1 MLRSLDL
8 RQMKGE
14 PGYFGS
20 YGFDGWAG
28 IGEAKPVPAMHELMH
43 SYWGGFP
50 VMGRPE
56 LSWTKSEGQD
66 ISSAMASYH
75 RDVLSFMAQPPDDY
89 EVLRQRF
96 RNLPEVS
103 SRNTEPLFHNL
114 EADLPQTTGGDLGLV
129 PPILRKYW
137 AYFLSTGPFYTWEQA
152 MGWLQSL
159 PHEQRRVAGKFL
171 GFEHLDL
178 RPYSSLPKFSIP
190 TGFLEETGEALEEE
204 EQQRLTDLA
213 EQFDLLL
220 GDAQLE
226 EDFQFWRGYLRDK
239 AALHREYPEHLRSI
253 NTERA
258 NEVSDA
264 LEFLNGLEGGPGER
278 AEELLQELKA
288 QPFVVNFLPAVDNG
302 TLVLLF
308 AQRPD
313 LPVAPTLQATASFV
327 ERLQRFASSAE
338 RILHDSRE
346 SPSQGSEALVSFL
359 AEIGPDREQDLR
371 LFFDLLHDA
380 DPAEAH
386 RLMIAVDGETIR
398 NLMPRVPVNLRTLL
412 RPERL
417 LEKLRITSHATE
429 TELIQGIGLLIEEP
443 SGNYRIDEPY
453 LASLFEVLAVRT
465 EASPHEVLRVVSD
478 TPVPLG
484 AWILSQPEAASAA
497 LSTDLAVA
505 AILVGKS
512 DPVVS
517 PPARIVYRLIGA
529 DPALAARIVMM
540 LDNMGRGDLAA
551 ESLAYFAYDKVRS
564 EKHPRLPISLEGNG
578 EFLHALV
585 QMNGEDWLESR
596 ITVAASLYHK
606 RIEWEEVAP
615 DFLVRYRETL
625 EASANTLR
633 SQEDRESLGR
643 IIQNAF
649 E

>member
-1 MLRSLDL
+1 MRSLDF

-50 VMGRPE
+50 VAGRPE
-56 LSWTKSEGQD
+56 VSWARTAGEDVSP
-66 ISSAMASYH
+66 AMASYH
-75 RDVLSFMAQPPDDY
+75 RDVLAFMAQPPDDY

-96 RNLPEVS
+96 RNLPAVS
-103 SRNTEPLFHNL
+103 AENTEPLFHNL

-137 AYFLSTGPFYTWEQA
+137 GYFLSAGPFYTWDRA

-159 PHEQRRVAGKFL
+159 PHEQRRIAGKFL

-178 RPYSSLPKFSIP
+178 RPYSNSPEFSVSP
-190 TGFLEETGEALEEE
+190 GFLEGAAEVLDTEER
-204 EQQRLTDLA
+204 QRLTDLA

-239 AALHREYPEHLRSI
+239 AALHREHSDHLRSL
-253 NTERA
+253 NTEKA
-258 NEVSDA
+258 SDLAEA
-264 LEFLNGLEGGPGER
+264 LEFLNRLEGAPGER
-278 AEELLQELKA
+278 AEELQQRLEG
-288 QPFVVNFLPAVDNG
+288 QPFVVNFLPAVDNK
-302 TLVLLF
+302 TLILLF
-308 AQRPD
+308 GQRPS
-313 LPVAPTLQATASFV
+313 LPDAPTLQATASFV
-327 ERLQRFASSAE
+327 ERLRRFATLAE
-338 RILHDSRE
+338 GILQESRR
-346 SPSQGSEALVSFL
+346 SPSLGAEALASFL
-359 AEIGPDREQDLR
+359 TEEGVDREQDLR

-398 NLMPRVPVNLRTLL
+398 KLMPRVPVNLRTLL

-429 TELIQGIGLLIEEP
+429 AELTQGIKLLIEEP

-453 LASLFEVLAVRT
+453 LDSLFEVVAARALESPR
-465 EASPHEVLRVVSD
+465 EALRVISN
-478 TPVPLG
+478 TPFPLE
-484 AWILSQPEAASAA
+484 AWIVGQPEAASFALSADLAAAA
-497 LSTDLAVA
+497 L
-505 AILVGKS
+505 LVEGS

-517 PPARIVYRLIGA
+517 PPPRVVYRLISA
-529 DPALAARIVMM
+529 NPAVAARIVVT
-540 LDNMGRGDLAA
+540 LDGMGREDLVA
-551 ESLAYFAYDKVRS
+551 ESLAYFAYDKARS
-564 EKHPRLPISLEGNG
+564 EKHPQLPISLEGNG
-578 EFLHALV
+578 EFLAALV
-585 QMNGEDWLESR
+585 RMNGEEWLESR
-596 ITVAASLYHK
+596 ITIAASLYRK
-606 RIEWEEVAP
+606 RIEQGEVAP

-625 EASANTLR
+625 EAAADTL
-633 SQEDRESLGR
+633 SVRERDGIRR
-643 IIQNAF
+643 IVQSVF
-649 E
+649 Q